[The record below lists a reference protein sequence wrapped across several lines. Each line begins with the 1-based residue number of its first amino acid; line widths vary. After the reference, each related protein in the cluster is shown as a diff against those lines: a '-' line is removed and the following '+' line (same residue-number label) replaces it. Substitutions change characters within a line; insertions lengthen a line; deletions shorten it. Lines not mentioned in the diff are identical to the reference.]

1 MVQSCEVLSFL
12 KDKSTIYRLVSRA
25 FELGGGSTGVCIEP
39 IMKQWL
45 QKLGLHYGN
54 VLVDQEP
61 AKIRRLCETIWHN
74 TRSPLAFDGNI
85 SAMDWA
91 SLGTGPNIRW
101 EVIGMIAAIAGS
113 CAVSLEPSDPFLA
126 EAGISGLDF
135 ARRMKGLSEICL
147 GFCYDCNVI
156 SDMLLWLVVEWSC
169 LVVRV
174 EGDISYASYRAS
186 GEEVNIVITMG
197 LHQKIEANNRLPF
210 FLAEIRKS
218 IFIAIYASE
227 IGLSAF
233 LGRPPRLSYH
243 YCTLDPPLDLTEA
256 QLMLGPDEIA
266 EILKTLDKDGYNTVG
281 RIGSAVRIR
290 SRIEL
295 TCRREDILD
304 LALGKHTREEVLHRA
319 QVIQERTEQ
328 EWARLPEFIRKI
340 RDGAASESHA
350 TSAVKPHDRLI
361 NFSFCQLLRNNE
373 LLLQRV
379 LIRKAGASSEK
390 LLQEARAMFKDVLH
404 LSQRFDVASAHLRD
418 VNSILVVH
426 GLRSAA
432 ILAVEL
438 LKQEQLP
445 HPDSARLPRSQTIQE
460 LAVFAARLGSVD
472 PRDGSFAMCD
482 QGRKVIQRI
491 LDKVLSPLAKAADKA
506 HPDRRSLWDGGG
518 GGAQQQQMSAG
529 QLDASAAASGEPI
542 RNCGLTPEITA
553 TTMDIDFGFD
563 APYLGH
569 DRDFMQWLEHV
580 DWDRPEAWNTF

>member
-1 MVQSCEVLSFL
+1 
-12 KDKSTIYRLVSRA
+12 
-25 FELGGGSTGVCIEP
+25 
-39 IMKQWL
+39 
-45 QKLGLHYGN
+45 
-54 VLVDQEP
+54 
-61 AKIRRLCETIWHN
+61 
-74 TRSPLAFDGNI
+74 
-85 SAMDWA
+85 
-91 SLGTGPNIRW
+91 
-101 EVIGMIAAIAGS
+101 MIAAIAGA

-135 ARRMKGLSEICL
+135 ARRMKGLSEMCL
-147 GFCYDCNVI
+147 GFCHDCNVI
-156 SDMLLWLVVEWSC
+156 NDMLLWLVIEWSC
-169 LVVRV
+169 LVVAI
-174 EGDISYASYRAS
+174 EGDSSYASYRAT
-186 GEEVNIVITMG
+186 GEEINIVITMG
-197 LHQKIEANNRLPF
+197 LHQKIQANKRLPF
-210 FLAEIRKS
+210 FLAEIRKC
-218 IFIAIYASE
+218 IFIEIYASE

-243 YCTLDPPLDLTEA
+243 YCTLDPPLDLTVA

-266 EILKTLDKDGYNTVG
+266 DVLKNLDQDGYNTVG
-281 RIGSAVRIR
+281 RIGRTARIR

-304 LALGKHTREEVLHRA
+304 LALGKHTRAEVLHRA
-319 QVIQERTEQ
+319 SIIQERTEQ

-340 RDGAASESHA
+340 RDIPAESHGS
-350 TSAVKPHDRLI
+350 TVKPHDRLI

-432 ILAVEL
+432 IIAVEL

-445 HPDSARLPRSQTIQE
+445 HPDSALLPRSQTIQE

-491 LDKVLSPLAKAADKA
+491 LDKVLSPMAKAADRA

-518 GGAQQQQMSAG
+518 GGGGGGPQQQQG
-529 QLDASAAASGEPI
+529 TEQLDASAAASGEPV
-542 RNCGLTPEITA
+542 RNCRLTPEVSATA
-553 TTMDIDFGFD
+553 MDIDFGFD